1 MANLAGGIEVQKFGA
16 ATVSTEELVN
26 EIRGSDG
33 KLRSVETLQ
42 RELERARKH
51 KRRIVFTNGC
61 FDVLHK
67 GHVQYL
73 RFCKDQGDI
82 VVVGL
87 NSDASVKAIK
97 GPERPIN
104 GQLDRAA
111 VLEALESVSYI
122 TIFDAPTPIELIEA
136 VRPDI
141 LVKGEDWAKKGVVG
155 REFVESYGGKV
166 VLAPL
171 VHGRSST
178 ATIAKMKS
186 IAAGE

>member
-1 MANLAGGIEVQKFGA
+1 MATLAITLAAGSEYETAVQLANLAGGIEVQKFGA

-155 REFVESYGGKV
+155 REFVESYGEI
-166 VLAPL
+166 
-171 VHGRSST
+171 GR
-178 ATIAKMKS
+178 AHV
-186 IAAGE
+186 